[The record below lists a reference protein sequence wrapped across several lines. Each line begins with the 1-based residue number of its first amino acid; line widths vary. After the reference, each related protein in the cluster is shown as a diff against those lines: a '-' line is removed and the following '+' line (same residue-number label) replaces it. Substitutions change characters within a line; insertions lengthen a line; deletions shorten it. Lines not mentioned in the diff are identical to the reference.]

1 MSKHTDKEL
10 DATAAHVK
18 ALGRILDAHSAGYIV
33 RACSVFADIEEGISL
48 IVRKDHYYQL
58 EAQAKS
64 HEELLTACKWIGNI
78 INTASDGG
86 DAWCALRNQPGAQQW
101 AKGLKAAIANAG
113 G

>member
-10 DATAAHVK
+10 DATAAHEK
-18 ALGRILDAHSAGYIV
+18 ALAKILDAHTAEYVV

-64 HEELLTACKWIGNI
+64 HTKAVEL
-78 INTASDGG
+78 S
-86 DAWCALRNQPGAQQW
+86 
-101 AKGLKAAIANAG
+101 KAAIAKATG
-113 G
+113 